1 MNWYNKVFTDEK
13 EKDKINKLPRITKYL
28 PDKGV
33 DLKTEL
39 DVIFSDYFADYSK
52 IAEDPNLKINPG
64 NISMDSKHLYI
75 VNTAASFFT
84 EGSKVNT
91 GVRAITNFA
100 FDMVANP
107 FKWAIGS
114 LIYGNSNLQDRKL
127 AGGSTTL
134 SHKPN
139 TKNKKTKKLIRD
151 KR

>member
-13 EKDKINKLPRITKYL
+13 EKDKINKLPRITNYL
-28 PDKGV
+28 PDEGV

-64 NISMDSKHLYI
+64 NISMASKHLYI
-75 VNTAASFFT
+75 VNTAASFLT
-84 EGSKVNT
+84 EGSVVNKAT
-91 GVRAITNFA
+91 RAITNFA
-100 FDMVANP
+100 FSFAATP
-107 FKWAIGS
+107 FQWASG
-114 LIYGNSNLQDRKL
+114 LIFGNGNLQDRKL
-127 AGGSTTL
+127 GGGSTTL

>member
-13 EKDKINKLPRITKYL
+13 EKDKINKLPRITNYL
-28 PDKGV
+28 PDEGV

-64 NISMDSKHLYI
+64 NISMDSRYLYI

-84 EGSKVNT
+84 EGSNLNKATIAV
-91 GVRAITNFA
+91 TNFA
-100 FDMVANP
+100 FSFAATPVN
-107 FKWAIGS
+107 WAKN
-114 LIYGNSNLQDRKL
+114 LIFGTSNLQDRTL
-127 AGGSTTL
+127 RGGSTTL